1 MCGKKTALP
10 VRQSVLTTSF
20 ICECRYYCCMQLV
33 SMTRKWYPLICSLW
47 ALPFSAMPRCVRHRP
62 QCNVPLRNFH
72 SHTHTNMP
80 ALCCSRRYCT
90 TPKNCLSLCEWAI
103 LCALS
108 RICALSMPRHH
119 HTLPPYTTIRI
130 CYAMLFTIPKIQN
143 LLLRVV
149 YCNLPQGLV
158 YLAQYQLLYFL
169 VTSMP
174 K

>member
-1 MCGKKTALP
+1 MTTTIERQSARSQEYQLIHVRNKTALP

-80 ALCCSRRYCT
+80 ALCCSRRYCA

-108 RICALSMPRHH
+108 RIYVHSPCPG
-119 HTLPPYTTIRI
+119 I
-130 CYAMLFTIPKIQN
+130 TIPCR
-143 LLLRVV
+143 LTPL
-149 YCNLPQGLV
+149 LV
-158 YLAQYQLLYFL
+158 YGSKTYITWCYDVNHSANI
-169 VTSMP
+169 
-174 K
+174 